1 MRKLATIRTIAEIR
15 PIPEADRIE
24 VAQIDGWEVIISK
37 KDNFSQGDK
46 VVYIEIDSKM
56 PATPEYEFLKSRK
69 YVVKTIKMRGQIS
82 QGLVLPLAVLPPGN
96 YKVGDDVTEIL
107 GITKHDPEAE
117 QESTVISENKKK
129 SRNPIIKFLMRFK
142 WFRKIYLKPSVKDTF
157 PNWIKKTDEE
167 RIQNMT
173 RLFEKL
179 KRDKTVLSVT
189 EKVDGTSATFFLKKV
204 GKNKYEFGVCSRN
217 KRLVTE
223 DNSYYWNVAR
233 KFKIKETL
241 QTLIGGLDWIV
252 LQGEITGEGIQGN
265 KYPMDGGERFW
276 AFNLISPEGKLTTEE
291 MQRILLHY
299 GIYTVPIFD
308 DKFVIPEDWEIS
320 DLVHYVQG
328 KSQIYP
334 REREGCV
341 FRNVEQNISF
351 KCINPEFLIK
361 NDL

>member
-1 MRKLATIRTIAEIR
+1 MRKLATIRTIANIK
-15 PIPEADRIE
+15 PIPNADRIE

-37 KDNFSQGDK
+37 SDNFSQGDK

-56 PATPEYEFLKSRK
+56 PKTPEYDFLKSRK
-69 YVVKTIKMRGQIS
+69 YVVKTIKLRGQVS
-82 QGLVLPLAVLPPGN
+82 QGLVLPLAVLPPGD
-96 YKVGDDVTEIL
+96 YKIGDDVTEIL
-107 GITKHDPEAE
+107 GVTKYDPEAE
-117 QESTVISENKKK
+117 QENAVVSENKKK

-252 LQGEITGEGIQGN
+252 LQGEITGE
-265 KYPMDGGERFW
+265 
-276 AFNLISPEGKLTTEE
+276 E
-291 MQRILLHY
+291 MQRTLLHY
-299 GIYTVPIFD
+299 GIYIVLIFD